1 MGARDLVGADL
12 IFTST
17 KHYNRKC
24 LTIYFK
30 KTNQYR
36 KLVVEFYT
44 FGTWE
49 GNILHIF
56 YFSLEFTALKVIDHI
71 KIEKQKLGK
80 IK

>member
-44 FGTWE
+44 FGT
-49 GNILHIF
+49 GRQYSTYIL
-56 YFSLEFTALKVIDHI
+56 L
-71 KIEKQKLGK
+71 
-80 IK
+80 

>member
-30 KTNQYR
+30 KQINIENSLLNFTH
-36 KLVVEFYT
+36 LVH
-44 FGTWE
+44 GKA
-49 GNILHIF
+49 IF
-56 YFSLEFTALKVIDHI
+56 YIYSTLV
-71 KIEKQKLGK
+71 
-80 IK
+80 

>member
-24 LTIYFK
+24 LTIYLK

-44 FGTWE
+44 F